1 MATTTQIVSES
12 PEIEAKKLALMDA
25 AKALLELAR
34 GDLPEYELA
43 GLSQLQ
49 KDALSQLASG
59 GLGDFAGFLDE
70 AADSFRSAGTGITQD
85 DLDQYL
91 NPFTDEVILRTQDD
105 IARQRALLN
114 PDLAQSAS
122 SFGQEGMSRDFI
134 QRGLADQEAIRTSA
148 DLTSDL
154 RRGAFDSAVTN
165 LENQRRRQ
173 ALVGQGLGSIAEALP
188 ALTQQELG
196 FMFDLGAQEQAQD
209 QAQLDT
215 DRKNLTQTYFRPY
228 EDLAFLSDIYTG
240 APSSQQVSTFGGSAY
255 QPSAAEQLFG
265 FGLSG
270 LSAASGAKNL
280 GLFG

>member
-1 MATTTQIVSES
+1 MATTTQIVSET

-25 AKALLELAR
+25 AKALLEQDR
-34 GDLPEYELA
+34 GDLPDYELA

-59 GLGDFAGFLDE
+59 GLGDFAGLLDE
-70 AADSFRSAGTGITQD
+70 AAQSYRDAGSGIGEG

-105 IARQRALLN
+105 IARQRAALN
-114 PDLAQSAS
+114 PELMQSAG
-122 SFGQEGMSRDFI
+122 SFGQEGMSRDFL

-148 DLTSDL
+148 GLTGEL
-154 RRGAFDSAVTN
+154 RRGAFDNAVTN

-173 ALVGQGLGSIAEALP
+173 ALTGQGLGSIAEALP

-196 FMFDLGAQEQAQD
+196 FMFDVGAQEQAQE
-209 QAQLDT
+209 QAELDT

-240 APSSQQVSTFGGSAY
+240 APSSTQTATFGGSAY

-265 FGLSG
+265 YGLSG